1 MKALMIRGLGGEAAA
16 HAQLL
21 SAMVPYL
28 RGYFARRLANAAADV
43 EDLVQDT
50 ILAIH
55 TRRASYDR
63 NQPFTPW
70 AYALARYKLIDHF
83 RRQGVRKTEPLEAA
97 ENIFATENA
106 EEGAVRSDLGKL
118 LSSLPERQ
126 RAVLESVKLHGL
138 STAEAAQASGMSESA
153 VKVSVHRSLK
163 SLAKKVRDEDR

>member
-1 MKALMIRGLGGEAAA
+1 MIRGLGGEAAA

-28 RGYFARRLANAAADV
+28 RGFFAQRLTRAAPDV
-43 EDLVQDT
+43 EDLVQET
-50 ILAIH
+50 VLAIH
-55 TRRASYDR
+55 ARRATYDR
-63 NQPFTPW
+63 SQPFTPW

-83 RRQGVRKTEPLEAA
+83 RRQGVRKTAPLEEA
-97 ENIFATENA
+97 ENIFAIENA

-126 RAVLESVKLHGL
+126 RTVLESVKLRGL
-138 STAEAAQASGMSESA
+138 STAEAAEASGMSESA

-163 SLAKKVRDEDR
+163 ALAKKVRDEDR